1 MHTGTKT
8 DMHERELAHR
18 HASDLDVS
26 LHWRPTDDR
35 LHVRVFDL
43 QTGTLLVIDVADHSP
58 LEVFHHP
65 FAYADAPGGW
75 SDELAA

>member
-1 MHTGTKT
+1 MHPSTKT
-8 DMHERELAHR
+8 DMPERELAHR

-35 LHVRVFDL
+35 LQVRVFDP
-43 QTGTLLVIDVADHSP
+43 QTGALIVIDVADRAP

-65 FAYADAPGGW
+65 FAYAAMLEEPRH
-75 SDELAA
+75 ELAA